1 MEKEL
6 LPLSKGE
13 IRTIVTDKINRIG
26 RTGFYHVCYIKMR
39 KPIDEKYYAD
49 DFIVF
54 LNGRELDDVIGEI
67 CSRLDDDGQMIFSVD
82 ITTPKNNNL

>member
-26 RTGFYHVCYIKMR
+26 INGFYRVYYVKMR
-39 KPIDEKYYAD
+39 KPMEAEFYVDG
-49 DFIVF
+49 FIVF

-82 ITTPKNNNL
+82 IIIHNNNNL